1 MRSISS
7 ELSFVFMKL
16 LDRFIARGQKKAH
29 QRYLQE
35 RERQKALQGQD
46 AQEAVRD
53 AARGPVG
60 TMQGPYAS

>member
-1 MRSISS
+1 V
-7 ELSFVFMKL
+7 ELSFLYMKL
-16 LDRFIARGQKKAH
+16 LDRLVARRQKKAH

-53 AARGPVG
+53 VARAPIG
-60 TMQGPYAS
+60 TMQGPYGT

>member
-1 MRSISS
+1 
-7 ELSFVFMKL
+7 MKL
-16 LDRFIARGQKKAH
+16 LDRFIARRQKKAH
-29 QRYLQE
+29 QRHLQE

>member
-1 MRSISS
+1 
-7 ELSFVFMKL
+7 MKL
-16 LDRFIARGQKKAH
+16 LDRLVARRQKKAH

-53 AARGPVG
+53 AARAPIG
-60 TMQGPYAS
+60 TMQGPYGT